1 MNLSSRKFVVMGMIL
16 LIVIAFIGRLVHLQL
31 ASDEFTSRAAGLTE
45 KSTLIYPPRGRI
57 YDRNGKL
64 MVSNKAVYDLVFLG
78 REIEDLDTIGLCDLL
93 DIAKADFITK
103 MDKIKKRRGYSR
115 NKPATFMKQISPEE
129 FAAIQEQLYKYP
141 GFYGQPRTVRSY
153 NGGIAALLL
162 GDVGEV
168 QQRDL
173 DRDDFYKSGDYIG
186 KGGIELSYE
195 DYLRG
200 TKGVRQVLIDP
211 MGRPQKSFNG
221 GAEDQE
227 AVSGKDL
234 ISTIDAELQMYG
246 ELLMRNKKGS
256 IVAIQPGTGEILTL
270 ISSPTYDPNLL
281 VGRNRGKNYQKLQS
295 DALLPLYNR
304 ATKGTYR
311 PGSIFKMVQALVA
324 LEADE
329 IETTTRIAC
338 NRNLIGCHGPHTYD
352 DLEGA
357 IVHSCNPYFR
367 SVMKRMVETNGG
379 KDRFAEAKNGMHEW
393 NQLIK
398 RFGFG
403 TNLQTDIGGVNPGN
417 VPDDEYYDK
426 IYGEGRWAFS
436 TIYSISIGEGELL
449 VNPVHIANLAAI
461 IANKGTYY
469 RPHTVKDIGGDGKL
483 APFLKKQNTGV
494 DSSYFQTVIDAMQLV
509 VEQPG
514 GTAQRALTPGI
525 EICGKTGTV
534 QNDPLPDHSVFMAF
548 APKENPQI
556 AISVYVENAGF
567 GGTWAAPIASLMIEK
582 YLTDSISD
590 QLKEQ
595 RILDAVILDY

>member
-1 MNLSSRKFVVMGMIL
+1 MGMIL
-16 LIVIAFIGRLVHLQL
+16 LIVFAFIGRLAHLQL
-31 ASDEFTSRAAGLTE
+31 TSEKYTSTAARLTE
-45 KSTLIYPPRGRI
+45 KSTLIYPPRGKI

-64 MVSNKAVYDLVFLG
+64 MVSNKAIYDLVFLG
-78 REIEDLDTIGLCDLL
+78 REIEDLDTIGFCDLL
-93 DIAKADFITK
+93 KIAKTDFISK

-173 DRDDFYKSGDYIG
+173 DRDDFYKPGDYIG

-195 DYLRG
+195 KYLRG
-200 TKGVRQVLIDP
+200 TKGIRQVLIDP

-221 GAEDQE
+221 GTEDQE

-234 ISTIDAELQMYG
+234 ITTIDMDLQVYG
-246 ELLMRNKKGS
+246 ETLMRNKKGS
-256 IVAIQPGTGEILTL
+256 IVAIQPETGEILTL
-270 ISSPTYDPNLL
+270 ISSPSYDPNLL
-281 VGRNRGKNYQKLQS
+281 VGRNRGKNYKKLQS
-295 DALLPLYNR
+295 DTLLPLYNR
-304 ATKGTYR
+304 AIKGTYR
-311 PGSIFKMVQALVA
+311 PGSIFKMVQALIA

-329 IETTTRIAC
+329 IETTTRIVC

-352 DLEGA
+352 NLEGA

-367 SVMKRMVETNGG
+367 SVMRRMVETNGG
-379 KDRFAEAKNGMHEW
+379 KDRFSEIKNGMHEW
-393 NQLIK
+393 NQRIK

-403 TNLQTDIGGVNPGN
+403 TKLGTDISGMNSGN
-417 VPDDEYYDK
+417 VPDDEYYDN

-449 VNPVHIANLAAI
+449 VNPLQIANLGAI

-469 RPHTVKDIGGDGKL
+469 RPHTVKDIGGEGKHP
-483 APFLKKQNTGV
+483 AFLEQQSTGV

-514 GTAQRALTPGI
+514 GTARLALTPGI

-534 QNDPLPDHSVFMAF
+534 QNDPRPDHSVFMAF
-548 APKENPQI
+548 APKKNPEI

-590 QLKEQ
+590 QRKEQ